1 MDGDIL
7 YLVLFLHN
15 TYPNEK
21 NEFLESI
28 GLPASKSINYRAVEK
43 GELIQI
49 NKEIKLAD
57 LVRDVAEF
65 VYYTGSLT
73 VPPCVE
79 NI

>member
-43 GELIQI
+43 GELI
-49 NKEIKLAD
+49 
-57 LVRDVAEF
+57 
-65 VYYTGSLT
+65 
-73 VPPCVE
+73 
-79 NI
+79 